1 MIKASDPNAI
11 RIVLATTEDWDRVRA
26 VRLRALA
33 DAPLAYESRWEEE
46 KDRPESFW
54 RGRLERQD
62 AATFL
67 AQADNE
73 AVGLARAFV
82 VPENPAHTE
91 LVSMWVAPEARGRCI
106 GRQLVGAVVG
116 WGAATRGHERGIVG
130 DRDERSGSK
139 TVRVVWVHVF
149 GRATTAPVPPRAE
162 RGRDAP
168 RSQQV
173 VVYREPKKQCRF
185 RRKAQLASARP

>member
-116 WGAATRGHERGIVG
+116 WGRQHGATSVGLWVTETNAPARKLYESCGFMYSGERQLLPSHPGLSEVAM
-130 DRDERSGSK
+130 RLVLSK
-139 TVRVVWVHVF
+139 
-149 GRATTAPVPPRAE
+149 
-162 RGRDAP
+162 
-168 RSQQV
+168 
-173 VVYREPKKQCRF
+173 
-185 RRKAQLASARP
+185 